1 MTQNGA
7 NVTSIQKVFPLLS
20 LQCLHSISFGQ
31 AVLWQPEAL
40 LKTKQKKQKKREC
53 KKKFNQWL
61 TQRLKGNVSAWITK
75 QTKERVGGRENVSM
89 QCLNIIPL
97 SRAASISFVKSAS
110 LPASEV
116 FNWTNHFK
124 KKKNLQETQCVLRHN
139 QAHGHNEMFS
149 FTKLNRPYTH
159 RYVYAPFTGQ
169 KFSSL

>member
-1 MTQNGA
+1 MGQTLHQFRKFFLYFLFNVCIVFHLGKQCFGSLKLSWKQN
-7 NVTSIQKVFPLLS
+7 K
-20 LQCLHSISFGQ
+20 
-31 AVLWQPEAL
+31 
-40 LKTKQKKQKKREC
+40 KKQKKREC